1 MAAGSPPHGFAD
13 TAETRRLL
21 RSRPPE
27 RALSW
32 AARQLGAPIV
42 SARALCGGMSSAV
55 HQLTVAGTDA
65 GPGRSVVVLRRY
77 VRPELNAEEPDLA
90 EREARALQV
99 AAGIALAT
107 PELLAVDPNGADAG
121 VPSVLMSCLSGRVD
135 WRPAELERW
144 LGRLAELLPPIHG
157 VDLPPPGVLPAYTPY
172 RPDSDAPPALSSGP
186 RVWERAVEL
195 AHGPPPDDRPVV
207 VHRDF
212 HPGNVLWR
220 RGKVSG
226 LVDWQAASVGPG
238 SVDVGHCR
246 VNLLRFGLDAA
257 EAFTRH
263 RERLTGPTYDPW
275 ADVVAVVGF
284 LDGLRDDPGT
294 DAHLFETL
302 LARAT
307 VDLDRP

>member
-1 MAAGSPPHGFAD
+1 MGAGSPPHGFAD

-27 RALSW
+27 HALSW

-42 SARALCGGMSSAV
+42 SARALRGGMSSAV

-65 GPGRSVVVLRRY
+65 GPGRSVVLRRY
-77 VRPELNAEEPDLA
+77 VRSELNVEEPDLA

-99 AAGIALAT
+99 ATGIALAT
-107 PELLAVDPNGADAG
+107 PELLAVDPTGADAG
-121 VPSVLMSCLSGRVD
+121 VPSVLMSRLAGRVD
-135 WRPAELERW
+135 WRPAELDRW
-144 LGRLAELLPPIHG
+144 LGRLAELLPPIHA
-157 VDLPPPGVLPAYTPY
+157 VDLPPPGVLPAYAPY
-172 RPDSDAPPALSSGP
+172 RPDSDAPPAWSSRP

-195 AHGPPPDDRPVV
+195 AHDPPPDDRPVV

-226 LVDWQAASVGPG
+226 LVDWQAASVGPR

-257 EAFTRH
+257 EGFTRNW
-263 RERLTGPTYDPW
+263 ERLTGLTYGPW

-284 LDGLRDDPGT
+284 LDGLRDDPGS
-294 DAHLFETL
+294 DAPLFETL
-302 LARAT
+302 LERAI

>member
-1 MAAGSPPHGFAD
+1 G
-13 TAETRRLL
+13 
-21 RSRPPE
+21 
-27 RALSW
+27 
-32 AARQLGAPIV
+32 
-42 SARALCGGMSSAV
+42 
-55 HQLTVAGTDA
+55 
-65 GPGRSVVVLRRY
+65 GPGCSVVLRRY

-107 PELLAVDPNGADAG
+107 PELLAVDPTGADAG
-121 VPSVLMSCLSGRVD
+121 VPSVLMSCLAGRVE

-157 VDLPPPGVLPAYTPY
+157 VDLPPTGTLPPYAPY
-172 RPDSDAPPALSSGP
+172 RPDSDAPPAWSSRP

-257 EAFTRH
+257 GAFTRH
-263 RERLTGPTYDPW
+263 WERLTGLTYDPW

-284 LDGLRDDPGT
+284 LDGLRDDPGS

-302 LARAT
+302 LARAI
-307 VDLDRP
+307 VDLNRP